1 MVLYVGF
8 IAKND
13 IDNSIFFSAE
23 PVLEENPK
31 WTALHEVVKEIR
43 QEIADRQIEEASS
56 IKTLIVAED
65 DRTCYQLRQILDLGS
80 HKYLL
85 MAHKKSV
92 VAASNAKEG
101 FR

>member
-1 MVLYVGF
+1 MFL
-8 IAKND
+8 
-13 IDNSIFFSAE
+13 FSAE

-31 WTALHEVVKEIR
+31 WTALHEVIKEIR
-43 QEIADRQIEEASS
+43 QEITDRQIEEASS